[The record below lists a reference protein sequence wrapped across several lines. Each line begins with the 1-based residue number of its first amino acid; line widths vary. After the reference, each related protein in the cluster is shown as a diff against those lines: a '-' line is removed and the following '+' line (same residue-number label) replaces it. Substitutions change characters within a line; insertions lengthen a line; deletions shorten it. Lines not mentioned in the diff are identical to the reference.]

1 MGTQMLLS
9 GHFSL
14 SSFSK
19 ASGKFDL
26 SLDGISISAD
36 LKLGSDPSEA
46 GQSHHHRLLQLQ
58 QPYQQC
64 PSALQEKHSGVGLL
78 SQAEGPE
85 GDITQPAL

>member
-36 LKLGSDPSEA
+36 LKLGSDPTSGHITIA
-46 GQSHHHRLLQLQ
+46 CSSCSSHINSVHLRFKK
-58 QPYQQC
+58 
-64 PSALQEKHSGVGLL
+64 SIVG
-78 SQAEGPE
+78 
-85 GDITQPAL
+85 